1 MSLDRRASRNW
12 TADGFTLLELVVV
25 LGILAIASILWIRPS
40 VQRHSSSSLRS
51 AALEV
56 AAVLRATR
64 VAAIR
69 SNLEKTFTFDVVARQ
84 YWSGDLEPPHR
95 LPDQLVVDLVIPGAE
110 QVGSG
115 VGLFRFYPDGSSSGG
130 QIIFRQGGATAV
142 VAVDWLTGNAQ
153 IKDGP

>member
-1 MSLDRRASRNW
+1 MSLDRRASTNW
-12 TADGFTLLELVVV
+12 TADGFTLLELLVV

-40 VQRHSSSSLRS
+40 GQRHSSSSLQS
-51 AALEV
+51 AALEM
-56 AAVLRATR
+56 AATLRATR
-64 VAAIR
+64 AAAIR
-69 SNLEKTFTFDVVARQ
+69 SNVEKTFNVDVVARQ
-84 YWSGDLEPPHR
+84 YWTGDLESPRR
-95 LPDQLVVDLVIPGAE
+95 LPGHLAVELVIPGAE

>member
-1 MSLDRRASRNW
+1 
-12 TADGFTLLELVVV
+12 
-25 LGILAIASILWIRPS
+25 LA
-40 VQRHSSSSLRS
+40 V
-51 AALEV
+51 E
-56 AAVLRATR
+56 
-64 VAAIR
+64 
-69 SNLEKTFTFDVVARQ
+69 
-84 YWSGDLEPPHR
+84 
-95 LPDQLVVDLVIPGAE
+95 LVIPGAE